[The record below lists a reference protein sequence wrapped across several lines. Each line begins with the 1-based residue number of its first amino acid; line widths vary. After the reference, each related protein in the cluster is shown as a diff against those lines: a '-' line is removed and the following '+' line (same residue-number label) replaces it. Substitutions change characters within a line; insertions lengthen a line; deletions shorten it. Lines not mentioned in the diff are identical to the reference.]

1 MAAWKEAREH
11 FIEKLEKMSEV
22 FKEIR
27 EKDRRREVIRYEERD
42 KFNKLVKA
50 NEVLLEKLRLR
61 EFTVAVVG
69 LEKAGKSTLAN
80 ALLKVV
86 LLPEY
91 TERCTYT
98 TTEIRA
104 SNEDI
109 AEIYFYGKEKFEENF
124 RRLVKD
130 TGWSGE
136 ETFDELDLRKFER
149 YWSAVKTQNPALYQ
163 QHNGTTVED
172 IRMILGDK
180 DAINYLVGKSPEFLR
195 TATQDGYE
203 QLHRYITGISGH
215 ESGHVIRTAEPYA
228 VEKVII
234 KSTGLSDMKNLVL
247 YDVPGFDSPTDLHK
261 KQTESMLKSADAII
275 LVTNVGDRPNL
286 TGTQLDMLKKGQDE
300 DGITLSDKVFVFGNK
315 LDTAGNAQLAEDN
328 RAALIHDA
336 VDKYALAKKAR
347 VICGSAKAYLESIGK
362 LSQDDIARGSRNAGG
377 NLRTWNISDGVEELK
392 TKMQSYYDNER
403 FEVLTRRAENGIAKA
418 KTFLNEILSKY
429 DGDTAE
435 EFDGGGQYLLQAKDA
450 LEEFAKVAGL
460 IGREYRQQISEQLPF
475 SSLLSEDI
483 EEIFP
488 SITAESQL
496 VKEAE
501 NIVANDTD
509 NVYALSRV
517 DSLIREKLHIEFKK
531 TIVVKTTGATH
542 AKEAEIYQRLA
553 EEFLRIIGMEE
564 DSPDAQALSESAKE
578 LFQKL
583 LIEDGEHCYF
593 NPLVERY
600 SPALIETLIKC
611 PFASIERLQKLTN
624 PVTMPEIQSLAV
636 YYEKPTEEDVATE
649 DAVETTEAV
658 AVKEETLD
666 DKQTAFFARILTH
679 EEFSPPSAT
688 ENEAAL
694 RIFFQENSNYL
705 TAGFDTANLP
715 FGTWVAI
722 LTKLNVRV
730 SEDVLP
736 LLQKALGGFV
746 GLSQWT
752 QMSPRLKNE
761 QINNAIIT
769 FCANKVKHKSLTEKL
784 NSLNDKLRGVTSKSE
799 MLSALNADIEL
810 LRDITLN
817 AMIRAI
823 GLERAFNS
831 VMDKNI
837 TMIRESIETEL
848 GKTIFNQWLKEN
860 LRKIRANEFA
870 EVDRQRESLQNKRVI
885 AAAIRQVLEKIE
897 E

>member
-1 MAAWKEAREH
+1 MAVWKEARDH

-22 FKEIR
+22 FNEIR
-27 EKDRRREVIRYEERD
+27 EKDRRREVIRYDERD
-42 KFNKLVKA
+42 KFDKLVKA

-104 SNEDI
+104 GNEDI
-109 AEIYFYGKEKFEENF
+109 TEIYFYGKEKFDENF
-124 RRLVKD
+124 RRLLKD

-180 DAINYLVGKSPEFLR
+180 DAINYLVGKPPEFLR

-203 QLHRYITGISGH
+203 QLHRYVTGISGH
-215 ESGHVIRTAEPYA
+215 ESGHVTRTAEPYA

-315 LDTAGNAQLAEDN
+315 LDMAGNARLAEDN
-328 RAALIHDA
+328 RAALVHDA
-336 VDKYALAKKAR
+336 VTKYALAKKER
-347 VICGSAKAYLESIGK
+347 VICGSAKAYLESLGK
-362 LSQDDIARGSRNAGG
+362 LSQDDIDRGSRNAGG
-377 NLRTWNISDGVEELK
+377 NLREWNISNGVEELK
-392 TKMQSYYDNER
+392 AKMQSYYDNER
-403 FEVLTRRAENGIAKA
+403 FDVLTRRAENGIAKA
-418 KTFLNEILSKY
+418 KSFLNEILSKY
-429 DGDTAE
+429 DGDVAE
-435 EFDGGGQYLLQAKDA
+435 DFDGGGQYLLQAKDA
-450 LEEFAKVAGL
+450 LEEFAKTVVV
-460 IGREYRQQISEQLPF
+460 IGRDYRQQISDRMPF
-475 SSLLSEDI
+475 SSLLSNDI
-483 EEIFP
+483 EEIF
-488 SITAESQL
+488 SSVAAESQL
-496 VKEAE
+496 VTDAE
-501 NIVANDTD
+501 NVAANDAD
-509 NVYALSRV
+509 NVYALRRV
-517 DSLIREKLHIEFKK
+517 DSLVREKLHMAFKK
-531 TIVVKTTGATH
+531 NIVAKTAGVTH

-553 EEFLRIIGMEE
+553 EEFLRIMELE
-564 DSPDAQALSESAKE
+564 DDSPDAQALSESVKD

-600 SPALIETLIKC
+600 SPALIETLIRC
-611 PFASIERLQKLTN
+611 PFASVERLQKLTN

-636 YYEKPTEEDVATE
+636 YYEKPADE
-649 DAVETTEAV
+649 DAAEETSSAPVEA
-658 AVKEETLD
+658 ETLD

-679 EEFSPPSAT
+679 EEFSPPSVS

-705 TAGFDTANLP
+705 TAGFDTGNLP
-715 FGTWVAI
+715 FGTWAAL
-722 LTKLNVRV
+722 LTKLKVRA
-730 SEDVLP
+730 SEEVLP
-736 LLQKALGGFV
+736 LLQKALGSFV
-746 GLSQWT
+746 GLSQWA
-752 QMSPRLKNE
+752 QMTPRLKND

-769 FCANKVKHKSLTEKL
+769 FCANKVKHKSLAEKL
-784 NSLNDKLRGVTSKSE
+784 DSLNANLRGVMSKAE
-799 MLSALNADIEL
+799 MISVLNADIEL
-810 LRDITLN
+810 LRDITLH

-837 TMIRESIETEL
+837 AMIRESIDTET
-848 GKTIFNQWLKEN
+848 GKVIFNQWLKEN

-885 AAAIRQVLEKIE
+885 VAAIRQVLEKIE

>member
-1 MAAWKEAREH
+1 MVAWKEEH
-11 FIEKLEKMSEV
+11 NYFIEKLEKMREV

-42 KFNKLVKA
+42 KFDKLVKA

-80 ALLKVV
+80 ALLNVI

-104 SNEDI
+104 GSEDI
-109 AEIYFYGKEKFEENF
+109 AEIYFYSKEKFDENF
-124 RRLVKD
+124 RRLLKD
-130 TGWSGE
+130 TGWQG
-136 ETFDELDLRKFER
+136 DESFSDLELRKFER
-149 YWSAVKTQNPALYQ
+149 YWATIKTQNPALYQ
-163 QHNGTTVED
+163 QHNGTTFED
-172 IRMILGDK
+172 IKMILNEK
-180 DAINYLVGKSPEFLR
+180 DAISYFIGKPPEFLR
-195 TATQDGYE
+195 TKTQDGYN
-203 QLHRYITGISGH
+203 QLHRYVTGISGY
-215 ESGHVIRTAEPYA
+215 ESGHVIRTAEPYT
-228 VEKVII
+228 VEKVVI

-261 KQTESMLKSADAII
+261 KQTENMLKSADAII

-315 LDTAGNAQLAEDN
+315 LDMAGNAQLAEDN

-336 VDKYALAKKAR
+336 VTKYALAKKER
-347 VICGSAKAYLESIGK
+347 VICGSAKAYLESLGK
-362 LSQDDIARGSRNAGG
+362 LSQDDLARGSRNAGG
-377 NLRTWNISDGVEELK
+377 NLRNWNIPDGIEELK

-403 FEVLTRRAENGIAKA
+403 FEILTRRVENGIVKA
-418 KTFLNEILSKY
+418 KNFLDEILSKY
-429 DGDTAE
+429 DGGTAE
-435 EFDGGGQYLLQAKDA
+435 DFDGGGQYLLQAKDA
-450 LEEFAKVAGL
+450 LEKFSKVAGL
-460 IGREYRQQISEQLPF
+460 IGREYRQQISEELPF
-475 SSLLSEDI
+475 SSLLSDDI

-488 SITAESQL
+488 SVTAESQL
-496 VKEAE
+496 VSEAE
-501 NIVANDTD
+501 NVIANDAD

-517 DSLIREKLHIEFKK
+517 DSLIREKLHMEFKK
-531 TIVVKTTGATH
+531 NIVTKTAGATH
-542 AKEAEIYQRLA
+542 DKETEIYQRLA

-564 DSPDAQALSESAKE
+564 DSPDTQALYESSKE

-600 SPALIETLIKC
+600 SPVLIETLIKC

-624 PVTMPEIQSLAV
+624 PVTTPEIQSLAV
-636 YYEKPTEEDVATE
+636 YYSKPVAEDAAEKPVSTEVD
-649 DAVETTEAV
+649 
-658 AVKEETLD
+658 KETLD
-666 DKQTAFFARILTH
+666 DKQAVFFARILTH
-679 EEFSPPSAT
+679 KEFSPPSAT

-694 RIFFQENSNYL
+694 RTFFQENSSYL
-705 TAGFDTANLP
+705 TAGFDTGNLP
-715 FGTWVAI
+715 FGTWAAI

-730 SEDVLP
+730 SEEVLP

-746 GLSQWT
+746 GLNQWA

-769 FCANKVKHKSLTEKL
+769 FCADKVKHKSLTEKL
-784 NSLNDKLRGVTSKSE
+784 DLLNANLRGVASKSE
-799 MLSALNADIEL
+799 MLLVLNADIEL

-831 VMDKNI
+831 VIDKNI
-837 TMIRESIETEL
+837 AMIRESIDTET
-848 GKTIFNQWLKEN
+848 GKAIFNQWLKEN
-860 LRKIRANEFA
+860 LRKIKSNEFA
-870 EVDRQRESLQNKRVI
+870 EVDRQRESLQNKRAIVV
-885 AAAIRQVLEKIE
+885 AIRQVLEKIE